1 MSAGNQ
7 FCTGCGAR
15 VPDRPD
21 TTSTIPRDTGSP
33 ARHVGRPPR
42 KSSRTITLATVA
54 VVLAG
59 IGAGGWLL
67 ASHLGKHGGS
77 PLRLASDA
85 AEHTVPRSSPASPT
99 APVTPTTPA
108 PVSSQALSQ
117 TVGTVTL
124 ADSVMQ
130 DTDASSV
137 ATFLNQYFQAIDNH
151 DYQSYLALLTPQV
164 QQGITSLQFDQGYA
178 TTADSAETLT
188 GISAAANGDTQA
200 DATFT
205 SHQNP
210 ADSPD
215 GTQSCTN
222 WSISLFLQSDG
233 NGGYLIDQAPSG
245 YHASY
250 QAC

>member
-1 MSAGNQ
+1 M
-7 FCTGCGAR
+7 
-15 VPDRPD
+15 
-21 TTSTIPRDTGSP
+21 TTLTTPRDTGSP
-33 ARHVGRPPR
+33 TRHVGQPPR
-42 KSSRTITLATVA
+42 KSSRIITFAAVA

-59 IGAGGWLL
+59 VGTGGWLL

-77 PLRLASDA
+77 KLGLAPA
-85 AEHTVPRSSPASPT
+85 AVQRTVPSSPASP
-99 APVTPTTPA
+99 ADPITPTTPA

-124 ADSVMQ
+124 TDGVMQ
-130 DTDASSV
+130 DSDASSV
-137 ATFLNQYFQAIDNH
+137 ATFLNQYFQAINNH
-151 DYQSYLALLTPQV
+151 DYQSYLALLTSPV
-164 QQGITSLQFDQGYA
+164 QQGITSQQFDHGYA

-188 GISAAANGDTQA
+188 GISTTANGDTQA
-200 DATFT
+200 DVTFT

-210 ADSPD
+210 ANSPD

-245 YHASY
+245 YQASY